1 MAVPFLTDFMY
12 DEWSSKQKKLRSA
25 NRMVSK
31 GRSQALRHGPLGSSD
46 GDKRLQN
53 DKKKA
58 ALELCK
64 SHGIYVFTCVTYL
77 NVLALSTRPSVVPS
91 PCCANSVAA
100 NGARGHDVHASVV
113 LCLGSPQR
121 GLLNFFPALTS

>member
-31 GRSQALRHGPLGSSD
+31 DRSQSLRHGPLGSSD
-46 GDKRLQN
+46 SDNRLQ
-53 DKKKA
+53 KKHA

-64 SHGIYVFTCVTYL
+64 SHGIYVFICVTYL

-100 NGARGHDVHASVV
+100 KGARGHDVHASVA
-113 LCLGSPQR
+113 LCPGSPR
-121 GLLNFFPALTS
+121 EDCSIFFCID